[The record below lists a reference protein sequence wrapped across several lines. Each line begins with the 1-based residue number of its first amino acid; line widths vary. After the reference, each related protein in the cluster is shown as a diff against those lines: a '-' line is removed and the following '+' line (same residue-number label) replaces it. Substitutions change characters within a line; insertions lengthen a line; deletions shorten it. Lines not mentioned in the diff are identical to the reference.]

1 MLLDPEPEARDQP
14 LLGHYMESRGQ
25 LATRRGLDHDRGHVS
40 ATCRLGLFLLPL
52 LLPLLYLP
60 VASRS
65 VQRLDSVLII
75 FQLAII
81 NIDGVTYDFLL
92 VRLTV
97 SSGHHSLP
105 ILRQVWNNMFL
116 P

>member
-25 LATRRGLDHDRGHVS
+25 LATRCGLDHDGGHVS

-52 LLPLLYLP
+52 FLPPLYLP

-75 FQLAII
+75 FQLAI
-81 NIDGVTYDFLL
+81 
-92 VRLTV
+92 
-97 SSGHHSLP
+97 
-105 ILRQVWNNMFL
+105 
-116 P
+116 